1 MEDILKIKN
10 LDHSIILNMNLKKEI
25 IKDLSFSIPFSENAG
40 ITSII
45 APFGAGKTTLLKIIS
60 DLSKCDLGEIKYFSS
75 SGKDLQIFP
84 FIPEQQSSF
93 PWLSVKENILFPLTA
108 NKQKIS
114 DSDLNDI
121 LNLVGLSDYHNYYP
135 ANEVSGFHFRISLGR
150 ALAVKPKLILID
162 DPFKSLNEITRT
174 ELYDMIKEI
183 VQKTQIHFL
192 LATTNIIEACY
203 LSNKILLMSKNP
215 AKIIFEIS
223 MMETFTSISAML
235 KSVEF
240 ENVLQEI
247 KSQFQIYSGIGIIN
261 YSV

>member
-25 IKDLSFSIPFSENAG
+25 IKDLSFSIPFSENGG

-45 APFGAGKTTLLKIIS
+45 APFGADKTTLLKIIS
-60 DLSKCDLGEIKYFSS
+60 GLDKYYKGEIKYFSS
-75 SGKDLQIFP
+75 SEKTPQIIP
-84 FIPEQQSSF
+84 FIPEHQSSL
-93 PWLSVKENILFPLTA
+93 PWKSVKENILFPFKA
-108 NKQKIS
+108 KRQKIS
-114 DSDLNDI
+114 DTEFKEC
-121 LNLVGLSDYHNYYP
+121 LNLVGLSDYENYY
-135 ANEVSGFHFRISLGR
+135 ADNKESGFCFRISLGR

-223 MMETFTSISAML
+223 MMETFTNISAML

-240 ENVLQEI
+240 EKVLKEI

-261 YSV
+261 YYV